1 MRAKVTS
8 VLSDPTDCSP
18 PGSSDVGFSRQEYWS
33 GLPCPPPEDLLT
45 QGLNPRL
52 SCLLPWLVVS
62 LPRAPPG
69 KPISLPPDPTPQV
82 PELIAWCAKVR
93 LFRISCYSD
102 ILCPRRTICSKF
114 KKPWMM
120 FAAHHVDTFQD
131 TLLYVTLFAFQP
143 PWTSLCTFPCPV
155 LSAGLLTIG
164 PSMPDLTHSQ
174 VSGLRWSIMPSKTTS
189 FTCLA

>member
-1 MRAKVTS
+1 MPSSRRS
-8 VLSDPTDCSP
+8 SDPGIEPTSLLSP
-18 PGSSDVGFSRQEYWS
+18 ALAGSFFTTSTTWEAHLSPTRSHSPSARVNSIMCKSKTFPN
-33 GLPCPPPEDLLT
+33 LLFPPSE
-45 QGLNPRL
+45 
-52 SCLLPWLVVS
+52 
-62 LPRAPPG
+62 
-69 KPISLPPDPTPQV
+69 
-82 PELIAWCAKVR
+82 
-93 LFRISCYSD
+93 CYSD

-131 TLLYVTLFAFQP
+131 TLLYLMLFAFQP
-143 PWTSLCTFPCPV
+143 PWISLCTFPCPV

-174 VSGLRWSIMPSKTTS
+174 VSGLRWSITPSKTTS